1 MAELDQQALEEYN
14 PFQGPTPGQSLTN
27 SPDDQQPWEQPP
39 KMTSIKEATERMFLE
54 ILKKENLEALLILM
68 NNGMSIGKITEMLL
82 FIGFT
87 KGEFNADLMMLL
99 AEPTMYMLLAIAEAV
114 GLDPKIDEDDEITTA
129 EDIDEED
136 EEDIN
141 RLSSELGSIIRNPAQ
156 RRKLEELED
165 SIQRTKIPR
174 EIQERVEEI
183 DFSEIKES
191 LLAKPNKQEQVN
203 DSLLQRK

>member
-1 MAELDQQALEEYN
+1 MAELNPEALEEYN

-27 SPDDQQPWEQPP
+27 SPDAQQPREQPP

-141 RLSSELGSIIRNPAQ
+141 RLGSELGSIIRNPTQ

-165 SIQRTKIPR
+165 SIQRTEIPR

-203 DSLLQRK
+203 ESLLQRK

>member
-54 ILKKENLEALLILM
+54 ILKEENLEAIVNLLDD
-68 NNGMSIGKITEMLL
+68 GMSVAKVTEMLL
-82 FIGFT
+82 FIGFS

-99 AEPTMYMLLAIAEAV
+99 AEPTMYMILAVAEGV
-114 GLDPKIDEDDEITTA
+114 GIDPIINDDDAADEISEEATVEENA
-129 EDIDEED
+129 EVESFLKAREGA
-136 EEDIN
+136 
-141 RLSSELGSIIRNPAQ
+141 LRNP
-156 RRKLEELED
+156 KGLED
-165 SIQRTKIPR
+165 LQDNLARTEIPR

-183 DFSEIKES
+183 DISEIKES
-191 LLAKPNKQEQVN
+191 LLAKPNKQERVN
-203 DSLLQRK
+203 ESLLQRK

>member
-1 MAELDQQALEEYN
+1 MAELDQQALEEHN
-14 PFQGPTPGQSLTN
+14 PFQGPIPGQSLTN
-27 SPDDQQPWEQPP
+27 SPDAQQPWEQPP

-54 ILKKENLEALLILM
+54 ILKKENLEALLMLM

-87 KGEFNADLMMLL
+87 KGEFNPDLMMLL
-99 AEPTMYMLLAIAEAV
+99 AEPTMYMILAVAEGV
-114 GLDPKIDEDDEITTA
+114 GIDPIINDDDAADEIFEEATA
-129 EDIDEED
+129 EENAEV
-136 EEDIN
+136 ESFLKAREGA
-141 RLSSELGSIIRNPAQ
+141 LRNP
-156 RRKLEELED
+156 RGLED
-165 SIQRTKIPR
+165 LQDNLARTEIPR

-203 DSLLQRK
+203 ESLLQRK

>member
-1 MAELDQQALEEYN
+1 MAQLDPKALEEHN
-14 PFQGPTPGQSLTN
+14 PFQGPVPGQSLTN

-54 ILKKENLEALLILM
+54 ILKEENLEALLILM

-87 KGEFNADLMMLL
+87 KGEFNADLMLLL
-99 AEPTMYMLLAIAEAV
+99 AEPTMYMLLAVAEGV
-114 GLDPKIDEDDEITTA
+114 GIDPIINDDDAADEIFEEATA
-129 EDIDEED
+129 EENAEV
-136 EEDIN
+136 ESFLKAREGA
-141 RLSSELGSIIRNPAQ
+141 LRNP
-156 RRKLEELED
+156 RGLED
-165 SIQRTKIPR
+165 LQDNLARTEIPR

-203 DSLLQRK
+203 ESLLQRK

>member
-1 MAELDQQALEEYN
+1 METIANGTPLMDIT
-14 PFQGPTPGQSLTN
+14 QG
-27 SPDDQQPWEQPP
+27 
-39 KMTSIKEATERMFLE
+39 
-54 ILKKENLEALLILM
+54 
-68 NNGMSIGKITEMLL
+68 LL
-82 FIGFT
+82 FKGFT
-87 KGEFNADLMMLL
+87 EGKWHPDLMMLL

-141 RLSSELGSIIRNPAQ
+141 RLDSELGSIIRNPAQ
-156 RRKLEELED
+156 RRKLEELEAN
-165 SIQRTKIPR
+165 IKRTEIPR

-203 DSLLQRK
+203 KSLLQRT